1 LTGETTRTWFGKRS
15 KDDAGAAGAL
25 LTHGRRLSAQFA
37 EEFLLIHAVL
47 KSFVAVDEDYWDLVG
62 VAAPDFG
69 IGVHVDF
76 TPGEAAP
83 LVELDEALFDDFAEM
98 TSLAGINDDFPR
110 LRHARQ
116 CSSFGA
122 GFQHTECQTKT
133 A

>member
-1 LTGETTRTWFGKRS
+1 MWFGKRS

-25 LTHGRRLSAQFA
+25 LTHGLRSSAQFA